1 MRGRPVLRERPCGG
15 DMAKSFAAYARL
27 LLAGAVMASCLWTQT
42 VSTEILGL
50 VMDSSG
56 AVIPSAV
63 VKVTR
68 RATGDTR
75 STTTNESGNYI
86 FPLLEI
92 GEYEVTCSAPGF
104 KTEVVRSITIELQQH
119 ARLDFRL
126 QVGERADTVE
136 VSAAN
141 PLLRTEDASLG
152 SVIESR
158 RVVEL
163 PLNGRNFSQLAT
175 LMPGVTFG
183 TSRIG
188 VNQQGGVPIPGQTV
202 QIAAEGQRDIQQRA
216 TIDGVVTTEPRI
228 NTMTYLPSIEAIEE
242 FKVQSAVYS
251 AEYGVNSGA
260 QINVAIKS
268 GTNSFHGTLFEFLR
282 NDALDA
288 RGFFLPANQAKNKL
302 RRNQFG
308 GVGSGPIKKDRTFWL
323 FNYESRRERRATPDS
338 AAVATAAMR
347 GGDFSELLTPGS
359 RWYPN
364 STSPVVISAPGGGAP
379 FPGNIIPTSLLN
391 PVSVNLLTSTDHS
404 PHPYGG
410 YLPLPTN
417 DAQARA
423 IHSPINLLGTSL
435 LNVNSAQYLTRIDH
449 RFGANDRVF
458 GHYILVNATSDTIPL
473 SVASETLTNN
483 RSQNVGVG
491 WTRIL
496 SPTVVNDL
504 RYGYNRTHTVY
515 DGPLTSNDFKQQSLG
530 LNFTVN
536 GRPLAPNEQGLPI
549 IGISGY
555 LGFPDP
561 REPGQLDNVWVHSV
575 SNSTFIN
582 RGRHNI
588 KFGGEYSYNNAG
600 SARANVPRGQL
611 TFTGNI
617 AGVPDAFAA
626 FMLGIPYTSQSAEG
640 QPPLTTLQHRIALY
654 VTDDVKV
661 NSKLTLNLGVRWD
674 WFGHV
679 YDIDN
684 LGRIRTVSF
693 APGKAQ
699 TVNGQFVPQLIPN
712 PGDDEPL
719 YDINWKQIM
728 PRVGI
733 AYRFS
738 DRTVLRTGAG
748 QFYNANQLNNFQI
761 LNLQPPT
768 SGSAIFQ
775 NNPQK
780 PTATIS
786 DPFAGA
792 PPGASPTALLMLG
805 NIGSNG
811 RSQFLNNNI
820 WQWTMEIERT
830 FGRNIVGSVGYVGNK
845 GTHLD
850 QTVSN
855 YNNPDPGL
863 GDVQSRRP
871 IQFYTDSLKPG
882 VPLPLSTLR
891 YLNSGLNSEYHAL
904 HARAEKRFSHG
915 VTFTGSFNYQKSL
928 ATGYSVNESAPY
940 QSNVPQNPRNIAL
953 DRGRFGL
960 DQRLRFV
967 YNYIWQMPFFSSSKG
982 FTRLALAGW
991 SLNGIVQ
998 LASGLPMNIN
1008 QSGDSMN
1015 TGSASSPRPNVVPGA
1030 SVNRVFSSR
1039 TLNQWFNT
1047 AAFVRAK
1054 CDGCPGAG
1062 TFNGPLGYGNA
1073 GVGLIDSPGL
1083 KTWDFSLFKEFR
1095 ITESHRLQFRFEAFN
1110 FFNTPQFAGPDAT
1123 LGDAAF
1129 GRVSNTTIDNRE
1141 LQFALKYSF

>member
-1 MRGRPVLRERPCGG
+1 MKKRSEGKAW
-15 DMAKSFAAYARL
+15 M
-27 LLAGAVMASCLWTQT
+27 LLAGAVIAGSLMAQT

-50 VMDSSG
+50 VTDPTG
-56 AVIPSAV
+56 AAVPVAVI
-63 VKVTR
+63 KITR
-68 RATGDTR
+68 VATGDVR
-75 STTTNESGNYI
+75 TTKTNESGNYI
-86 FPLLEI
+86 FPLLDI

-104 KTEVVRSITIELQQH
+104 RTEVVRKVTIELQQQ
-119 ARLDFRL
+119 ARLDFHL
-126 QVGERADTVE
+126 KVGERAETIE
-136 VSAAN
+136 VTTAG
-141 PLLRTEDASLG
+141 PLLRTEDASMG
-152 SVIESR
+152 SVIESK

-175 LMPGVTFG
+175 LMPGVVFG

-216 TIDGVVTTEPRI
+216 TIDGIVTTEPRI

-268 GTNSFHGTLFEFLR
+268 GTNGLHGTIFEFVR
-282 NDALDA
+282 NDKFDA
-288 RGFFLPANQAKNKL
+288 RGFFLPPALAKNKL

-308 GVGSGPIKKDRTFWL
+308 GVGSGPIKRDRTFWL
-323 FNYESRRERRATPDS
+323 FNYEARRERRATPDS

-347 GGDFSELLTPGS
+347 SGDFSELLTPGN

-364 STSPVVISAPGGGAP
+364 STAPVLIGSPGGLP
-379 FPGNIIPTSLLN
+379 FPGNIIPASVIN
-391 PVSVNLLTSTDHS
+391 PVSQNLLTSTDKS
-404 PHPYGG
+404 PYPYGG
-410 YLPLPTN
+410 FLPLPNN
-417 DAQARA
+417 DAQAKA
-423 IHSPINLLGTSL
+423 IHSPINLFGTDP
-435 LNVNSAQYLTRIDH
+435 LNVNSAQYLGRFDH
-449 RFGANDRVF
+449 RFSASDRIF
-458 GHYILVNATSDTIPL
+458 AHYILVNATSDSIPL
-473 SVASETLTNN
+473 SVVSETLTTN
-483 RSQNVGVG
+483 RSQNVGFG
-491 WTRIL
+491 WTRII

-504 RYGYNRTHTVY
+504 RYGYNRTHTIY
-515 DGPLTSNDFKQQSLG
+515 GGPLTGNGFEMQSVG
-530 LNFTVN
+530 LNFLVN
-536 GRPLAPNEQGLPI
+536 GRPIAKDANGLPI
-549 IGISGY
+549 ISISGY

-561 REPGQLDNVWVHSV
+561 REPGQLDNVWSHEI

-617 AGVPDAFAA
+617 SGVPDAFAA
-626 FMLGIPYTSQSAEG
+626 FMMGVPYTSQSAEG
-640 QPPLTTLQHRIALY
+640 QPALTTLQHRLALY
-654 VTDDVKV
+654 ATDDFKV
-661 NSKLTLNLGVRWD
+661 SSKLTLNLGVRWD

-679 YDIDN
+679 FDKDN

-693 APGKAQ
+693 APGEAQ
-699 TVNGQFVPQLIPN
+699 TINGRLVPELIPN
-712 PGDDEPL
+712 PHNGEPL

-728 PRVGI
+728 PRLGV
-733 AYRFS
+733 AYRLS
-738 DRTVLRTGAG
+738 DRMVLRSGAG

-768 SGSAIFQ
+768 SGSSIFQ
-775 NNPQK
+775 NNPQN

-786 DPFAGA
+786 NPFAGA
-792 PPGASPTALLMLG
+792 PPGAAPTALLMLG
-805 NIGSNG
+805 NIGSDG
-811 RSQFLNNNI
+811 RSHFLNNNI
-820 WQWTMEIERT
+820 WQWTFEIERS
-830 FGRNIVGSVGYVGNK
+830 FGSDFVTSIGYVGNR

-863 GDVQSRRP
+863 GDIQSRRP
-871 IQFYTDSLKPG
+871 IQFYTDSLNPG

-891 YLNSGLNSEYHAL
+891 YLNSALNSEYDAL

-915 VTFTGSFNYQKSL
+915 LTFTASFNYQKSL

-940 QSNVPQNPRNIAL
+940 MSNVPQNPRNIAL

-960 DQRLRFV
+960 DQRFRFV
-967 YNYIWQMPFFSSSKG
+967 YNYVWELPVFRTSHGIKRAFLG
-982 FTRLALAGW
+982 GW

-998 LASGLPMNIN
+998 LTSGFPISVT

-1015 TGSASSPRPNVVPGA
+1015 TGAASSPRPNVALGA
-1030 SVNRVFSSR
+1030 VVGRVWDAR

-1054 CDGCPGAG
+1054 CNGCAGAG
-1062 TFNGPLGYGNA
+1062 TFVGPLGYGNA
-1073 GVGLIDSPGL
+1073 GVGMIDSPAQR
-1083 KTWDFSLFKEFR
+1083 TWDFSLFKQFR
-1095 ITESHRLQFRFEAFN
+1095 LKESHHIQFRCEAFN
-1110 FFNTPQFAGPDAT
+1110 FLNTPQFAGPDAT

-1129 GRVSNTTIDNRE
+1129 GRITGTTIDNRE
-1141 LQFALKYSF
+1141 IQFALKYSF

>member
-1 MRGRPVLRERPCGG
+1 
-15 DMAKSFAAYARL
+15 MAKRSEGNAWILAAGVIITGTLVA
-27 LLAGAVMASCLWTQT
+27 QT

-50 VMDSSG
+50 VTDPTG
-56 AVIPSAV
+56 AVIPAAV
-63 VKVTR
+63 IKITR
-68 RATGDTR
+68 VATGDVR
-75 STTTNESGNYI
+75 STRTNESGNYI

-104 KTEVVRSITIELQQH
+104 KTEVVHSITIELQQQ
-119 ARLDFRL
+119 ARLDFHL
-126 QVGERADTVE
+126 QVGERAEMME
-136 VSAAN
+136 VTATN

-152 SVIESR
+152 SVIESK

-175 LMPGVTFG
+175 LMPGVIFG

-268 GTNSFHGTLFEFLR
+268 GTNSLHGALFEFLR
-282 NDALDA
+282 NDTFDA
-288 RGFFLPANQAKNKL
+288 RGFFLPPTLAKNKL

-308 GVGSGPIKKDRTFWL
+308 GVGSGPIKRDRTFWL
-323 FNYESRRERRATPDS
+323 VNYEARRERRATPDS

-347 GGDFSELLTPGS
+347 SGDFSELLQPGN

-364 STSPVVISAPGGGAP
+364 STAPVLIGSPSGPA
-379 FPGNIIPTSLLN
+379 FPGNIIPASLIN
-391 PVSVNLLTSTDHS
+391 PVSVNLLTWKDKS
-404 PHPYGG
+404 PYPYGG
-410 YLPLPTN
+410 FLPLPNN
-417 DAQARA
+417 DVQAKA
-423 IHSPINLLGTSL
+423 IHSPINLFGTSL
-435 LNVNSAQYLTRIDH
+435 LNVNSDQYLGRVDH
-449 RFGANDRVF
+449 RFSASDRVF

-473 SVASETLTNN
+473 STISETLTTN
-483 RSQNVGVG
+483 RSQNFGFG

-496 SPTVVNDL
+496 SPTMVNDL
-504 RYGYNRTHTVY
+504 RYGFNRTHTLY
-515 DGPLTSNDFKQQSLG
+515 GGPLTGNGFDMQSLG
-530 LNFTVN
+530 LNFVVN
-536 GRPLAPNEQGLPI
+536 GRPIAPDANGLPI
-549 IGISGY
+549 ISISGY
-555 LGFPDP
+555 LAFPDP
-561 REPGQLDNVWVHSV
+561 REPGQLDNVWLHSI
-575 SNSTFIN
+575 SDSIFIN
-582 RGRHNI
+582 RGKHNI

-617 AGVPDAFAA
+617 SGIPDAFAA
-626 FMLGIPYTSQSAEG
+626 FMMGIPYTSQSAEG
-640 QPPLTTLQHRIALY
+640 QPALTTLQHRTALY
-654 VTDDVKV
+654 ATEDLKV
-661 NSKLTLNLGVRWD
+661 SPRLTLNAGVRWD

-679 YDIDN
+679 RDMHT

-699 TVNGQFVPQLIPN
+699 IINGMFVPELIPS
-712 PGDDEPL
+712 PGDSEPL
-719 YDINWKQIM
+719 YGINWKQIM
-728 PRVGI
+728 PRLGI
-733 AYRFS
+733 AYRLT
-738 DRTVLRTGAG
+738 DRTVLRSGAG

-768 SGSAIFQ
+768 SGSSIFQ
-775 NNPQK
+775 NNPQN

-786 DPFAGA
+786 NPFAGQA
-792 PPGASPTALLMLG
+792 PGVAPTALLMLG
-805 NIGSNG
+805 NIGADG
-811 RSQFLNNNI
+811 RSHFLNNNI
-820 WQWTMEIERT
+820 WQWTLEIEKT
-830 FGRNIVGSVGYVGNK
+830 FGTDFVTSVGYVGNK

-863 GDVQSRRP
+863 GDIQSRRP

-882 VPLPLSTLR
+882 VLLPLSTLR
-891 YLNSGLNSEYHAL
+891 YLNSALNSEYDAL

-915 VTFTGSFNYQKSL
+915 LTFTASFNYQKSL

-940 QSNVPQNPRNIAL
+940 MSNVPQNPRNIAL

-960 DQRLRFV
+960 DQRFRFV
-967 YNYIWQMPFFSSSKG
+967 YNYVWELPFFRASK
-982 FTRLALAGW
+982 RWKRAALSGW
-991 SLNGIVQ
+991 SLNGILQ
-998 LASGLPMNIN
+998 LTSGFPISIT

-1030 SVNRVFSSR
+1030 VVGRVLDAR

-1047 AAFVRAK
+1047 SAFVRAK
-1054 CDGCPGAG
+1054 CNGCAGPGA
-1062 TFNGPLGYGNA
+1062 FIGPLGYGSA
-1073 GVGLIDSPGL
+1073 GVGIIDSPAQ
-1083 KTWDFSLFKEFR
+1083 KTWDFALFKEFR
-1095 ITESHRLQFRFEAFN
+1095 VKEVHRIQFRSEAFN
-1110 FFNTPQFAGPDAT
+1110 FLNTPQFAGPDAT

-1129 GRVSNTTIDNRE
+1129 GRITNTTIDNRE
-1141 LQFALKYSF
+1141 IQFAVKYSF